1 MYLVLTF
8 DVESNLGS
16 KEILYDL
23 PNTLNI
29 LSSFPEIKCT
39 FNVASHAL
47 NINKKNIQNILDQ
60 GHEIAA
66 HGYKHD
72 MNWADKTLEEQEL
85 LIKKA
90 KNQLESELNTEIVG
104 WATPRGNMHSA
115 NIDLL
120 RKYGFLYVRDKAY
133 INYFQCIP
141 LRYQNEEILN
151 LPRFGYDESVFMKR
165 NIIQKI
171 YSLFE
176 HKESKKFIF
185 DLNKFSLDWDS
196 SMIYLYLENL
206 YNYKRYIENSYLVTN
221 LHPFR
226 IAENKELERAFV
238 HFLEKIALD
247 REVTSMTAKDFCRE
261 IKNKE
266 LVFKDE
272 SHKKYSTILDKK
284 YLEIIPRELPNIA
297 LVYNKCDSCYEGDVE
312 IGVNYSKYS
321 FLSALKYINSNYG
334 LICDWSKKS
343 INYELDLLNNKIKLR
358 LSLPPYSTT
367 RIYIGRRSE

>member
-1 MYLVLTF
+1 MYLILTF

-16 KEILYDL
+16 KEIFYDL

-39 FNVASHAL
+39 FNVASQAL

-66 HGYKHD
+66 HGYRHD

-133 INYFQCIP
+133 INYFQYIP
-141 LRYQNEEILN
+141 LRAQNEEILD

-171 YSLFE
+171 YSLFG
-176 HKESKKFIF
+176 HKKPKKFIF

-196 SMIYLYLENL
+196 SMIYSYLENL
-206 YNYKRYIENSYLVTN
+206 YNYKKYIENTYLVTN

-226 IAENKELERAFV
+226 IAENKELEHAFV
-238 HFLEKIALD
+238 HFLEMVALD
-247 REVTSMTAKDFCRE
+247 KEVTSMTAKDFCRK

-266 LVFKDE
+266 LVFKYE
-272 SHKKYSTILDKK
+272 PHKKYSPLLDKK

-297 LVYNKCDSCYEGDVE
+297 LIYNKYDSFYEGNVE
-312 IGVNYSKYS
+312 IVVSYSK
-321 FLSALKYINSNYG
+321 LLLLNMLKYINSNYG
-334 LICDWSKKS
+334 LICDWNKKS
-343 INYELDLLNNKIKLR
+343 IDYELDLSNNKIKLSF
-358 LSLPPYSTT
+358 SLPPYSTT
-367 RIYIGRRSE
+367 RIYIGRMGK